1 MPFSDLECLKI
12 EGAERDVLDRKEAYL
27 HASGWEH
34 TSQTVGSYW
43 RWFKTIDGRGYGC
56 ETNEAFR
63 IQDNIDRE
71 AYARAHP
78 EEFND

>member
-1 MPFSDLECLKI
+1 MSFEDLTCVQI
-12 EGAERDVLDRKEAYL
+12 EATRTALRQRTEAYL
-27 HASGWEH
+27 SAKGWEH

-43 RWFKTIDGRGYGC
+43 MWFKTVGGRQYGC
-56 ETNEAFR
+56 STEDAFR

-71 AYARAHP
+71 EYADAHP